1 MTMRSYADGCK
12 MAFLA
17 QTDMKEQQLMSLLA
31 NENSRFADDVIRAIL
46 LVDAGQADTAV
57 LTVVQG
63 REVKAFTVFGAWD
76 GDVFSWRMMSGAYRK
91 CPSVAHGEQVYAGTG
106 DELDATFAA
115 GRVCWLCAEMGGN
128 WSVAA

>member
-1 MTMRSYADGCK
+1 
-12 MAFLA
+12 
-17 QTDMKEQQLMSLLA
+17 MSLVP
-31 NENSRFADDVIRAIL
+31 NTESHFADELIRAVL

-76 GDVFSWRMMSGAYRK
+76 GDVFSWRMVSGAYRK
-91 CPSVAHGEQVYAGTG
+91 CPSVAHGEQIFAGTG
-106 DELDATFAA
+106 NELDATLAA
-115 GRVCWLCAEMGGN
+115 ARVCWACAVMGGE